1 VVIWEPKRGAGGGHQ
16 LVMDRDAA
24 DRLHWRLSKERPFD
38 LVRVESA
45 EAHAAA
51 AVMEGQR
58 PTAWGLGS
66 TVRASAASLVGEN
79 PSARASSD

>member
-1 VVIWEPKRGAGGGHQ
+1 LYVVIWEPKRGAGGGHQ

-58 PTAWGLGS
+58 QRRPGA
-66 TVRASAASLVGEN
+66 
-79 PSARASSD
+79 